1 MVKVIKIIVKLF
13 CNNYCEDIMY
23 YFPNLDNKT
32 RSTMINELERDFKNG
47 LFYEPSSIKAEYI
60 NSYKLLLKKYFEIGH
75 VEDLEKALTHSFFN
89 TKDKNGR
96 KIPSNIAQTIAF
108 SDFNRYYVRA
118 ILIRAINENKRVCIY
133 RAKQSLNERAESK
146 FLINKCY
153 HEKQTFEQM
162 LKIVRDYRILF
173 SSQSK
178 ITFLQ
183 PNSGLSLKLI

>member
-1 MVKVIKIIVKLF
+1 
-13 CNNYCEDIMY
+13 MY
-23 YFPNLDNKT
+23 YFPSLDNKT
-32 RSTMINELERDFKNG
+32 RSIMISELERDIKNG
-47 LFYEPSSIKAEYI
+47 LFYEPSSIKPEYI
-60 NSYKLLLKKYFEIGH
+60 NNYKFLLRKYFEVGH
-75 VEDLEKALTHSFFN
+75 IEGLEKALTPSFFN

-96 KIPSNIAQTIAF
+96 KIPSNITQTIAF

-118 ILIRAINENKRVCIY
+118 ILIRAIEENRNVCVY
-133 RAKQSLNERAESK
+133 RAKESLNQRSESK
-146 FLINKCY
+146 ALINKCY

-178 ITFLQ
+178 ITLLQ